1 MKFSEFKYERPDI
14 QQLTRE
20 MGALTEA
27 IQMAQSGDAVIEAI
41 EKVNDI
47 RRHFD
52 TMMTLVSI
60 RYSLNTEDTFYTSE
74 QEVMDNMGPEFEA
87 LTNAYYKA
95 IYASVHLDKAKA
107 KYGDHFFK
115 LIEVNLKAFD
125 EKIIED
131 LKQEN
136 QLTSQYTKLRSSAK
150 IPFEG
155 EIRNLS
161 QMGPFYEDPDPQIR
175 KAAHLATSAF
185 FNDHL
190 EAFDALYDKLVKTRD
205 AMAQK
210 MGFEN
215 YTPLGYLRLM
225 RTDYGPAEVKGYRE
239 QILKEL
245 VPVTTMLRERQ
256 MKRLGLTRLT
266 FADEGIAF
274 LSGNAKPIGST
285 TEILENGRIM
295 YHELSPET
303 GAFIDLM
310 YDQELMD
317 VEARAGKSGG
327 GYCTFLYDYNAPYI
341 FSNFNGTSGDVDVL
355 THEAG
360 HAFQT
365 YQSRH
370 YELPEYLWPTLDACE
385 IHSMSMEFL
394 TWPWM
399 KRFFGDQADKYLF
412 NHLTEAIQFIPYG
425 TLVDAFQHEVYAKP
439 EMTPEA
445 RRLLWRDLEK
455 AYLPHRDYDGDAFLE
470 SGGFWFRQGHIFNNP
485 FYYIDYTLAQMCAF
499 QFHIAN
505 QADHQAA
512 WTRYLA
518 LCKRGGSASFLELVK
533 EAGLKNPF
541 EDDTVKTI
549 LPALTAWL
557 EAQPDDQY

>member
-1 MKFSEFKYERPDI
+1 MQFKDFTYERPDI
-14 QQLTRE
+14 DQLANE
-20 MGALTEA
+20 MGAQTEA
-27 IQMAQSGDAVIEAI
+27 IKAAQNDDDVIKAIEAA
-41 EKVNDI
+41 NGL

-60 RYSLNTEDTFYTSE
+60 RYSLNTEDAFYVAE
-74 QEVMDNMGPEFEA
+74 QEAMDNMGPEFEA
-87 LTNAYYKA
+87 LVNAYYKA
-95 IYASVHLDKAKA
+95 IDASPYLSKAKT
-107 KYGDHFFK
+107 KFGDHFFK

-131 LKQEN
+131 LKLEN
-136 QLTSQYTKLRSSAK
+136 QLGSQYTKLRSSAK

-161 QMGPFYEDPDPQIR
+161 QMGPFYEDPNPEVR

-185 FNDHL
+185 FAENL
-190 EAFDALYDKLVKTRD
+190 EAFDTLYDKLVKVRD
-205 AMAQK
+205 TMAK
-210 MGFEN
+210 KLGFET

-225 RTDYGPAEVKGYRE
+225 RTDYGPVEVKGYRD

-245 VPVTTMLRERQ
+245 VPVTTALRARQ
-256 MKRLGLTRLT
+256 QRRLGLSKLH

-285 TEILENGRIM
+285 SEILENGRGM

-303 GAFIDLM
+303 GVFIDFM
-310 YDQELMD
+310 YDQSLMD
-317 VEARAGKSGG
+317 VEARAGKAGG
-327 GYCTFLYDYNAPYI
+327 GYCTFLHDYSAPYI

-360 HAFQT
+360 HAFQI

-399 KRFFGDQADKYLF
+399 KRFFGEQADKYLF
-412 NHLTEAIQFIPYG
+412 HHLSEAILFIPYG
-425 TLVDAFQHEVYAKP
+425 TLVDAFQHEIYAQP
-439 EMTPEA
+439 AMTPEA
-445 RRLLWRDLEK
+445 RRALWRELEK
-455 AYLPHRDYDGDAFLE
+455 AYLPHRDYGGDAFLE
-470 SGGFWFRQGHIFNNP
+470 SGGYWFRQGHIFTDP

-505 QADHQAA
+505 QADHATA
-512 WTRYLA
+512 WQRYLA
-518 LCKRGGSASFLELVK
+518 LCKLGGSDSFLALVK
-533 EAGLKNPF
+533 AAGLKNPF
-541 EDDTVKTI
+541 ESDTVKTI
-549 LPALTAWL
+549 LPSLVAWL
-557 EAQPDDQY
+557 DAQPDDQY